1 LAKNIVICSDGTWN
15 TAFKNRGTNVFK
27 LFEAVDVNG
36 HKIDPNVTPQIAFYD
51 DGVGTGGGR
60 LWKLLGGAFGFGL
73 ARNVRQLYTELART
87 YVPGDHLYFFGFS
100 RGAFTVRTLVGLID
114 LCGIPDRS
122 KVRSDGELRKLV
134 RKAYGVYRWKYAA
147 WLQRAVDAMLK
158 MSAGL
163 SLRRAAPW
171 WEVRAASH
179 PGAPRVP
186 FVGVWDTVDAIG
198 LPVAGAAHLLNTLVF
213 RFKFPNRTLT
223 AIVDRACQA
232 LSIDD
237 QRKTFHPILWDAS
250 GEDGARIEQVWFA
263 GVHAN
268 VGGGYPKQGMSLVA
282 LDWMMTNGGSAGL
295 RFAPGAPDGYRQRR
309 NVNDKIYDS
318 RAGPA
323 SFYRYMPRDISVL
336 CRTNG
341 VVPRIHV
348 SALERIVQGTEGY
361 APGNIPGKLQRG
373 AVGHDRASARGIGE
387 PPRQGTMARPDEA
400 LVPPRAPRSRGRA
413 CCYRGAGSERGCR
426 GLRSQIAR
434 GLADT
439 RRGVRAGGQDRAP
452 ERFRCHWSR
461 ARCRVLRPDR
471 GEDAI
476 GDEPDPLGV
485 LVQSEARPREGYGL
499 HAETLTGTGLPA
511 LGEPPAH
518 GAGQTEQLLSTSLTA
533 EAPHSPPT
541 PIVPVYFVVGR

>member
-100 RGAFTVRTLVGLID
+100 RGAFTVRTLVGLVD

-323 SFYRYMPRDISVL
+323 SFYRYMPRDIAVL

-361 APGNIPGKLQRG
+361 APGNIPGKSAFVPTDGTYPEGAVEGCSEELSGMIERALEESESLLDRVRWRVRTRHWSHLVLLGAAVALVVIVARG
-373 AVGHDRASARGIGE
+373 ANAAAGVFVPRSLEDWQTLGAGFGQAVKTGHLSASVAIGL
-387 PPRQGTMARPDEA
+387 A
-400 LVPPRAPRSRGRA
+400 LVAVCSGLIVVRMRSVTNRILSEFWYRAKPDLAKAMA
-413 CCYRGAGSERGCR
+413 CM
-426 GLRSQIAR
+426 LRR
-434 GLADT
+434 
-439 RRGVRAGGQDRAP
+439 
-452 ERFRCHWSR
+452 
-461 ARCRVLRPDR
+461 
-471 GEDAI
+471 
-476 GDEPDPLGV
+476 
-485 LVQSEARPREGYGL
+485 
-499 HAETLTGTGLPA
+499 
-511 LGEPPAH
+511 
-518 GAGQTEQLLSTSLTA
+518 
-533 EAPHSPPT
+533 
-541 PIVPVYFVVGR
+541 